1 MKPTRVVFAGIAIA
15 AAVACSQEPPTAT
28 PPPPPAPPATP
39 PPPPGPQPPPPPPGQ
54 PGGSGRLTASLTSP
68 NSSDGAILLEL
79 RGSSIHGV
87 TLSNSSWKMFADSSG
102 TPLRI
107 AIMGSITSGALL
119 TFEVPDVSAA
129 SSYTATIVDVAD
141 GANKLRASSGYALTV
156 AR

>member
-54 PGGSGRLTASLTSP
+54 PSGSGRLSVSLTTP
-68 NSSDGAILLEL
+68 NSDDAAILLEL
-79 RGSSIHGV
+79 RGSTIHGIA
-87 TLSNSSWKMFADSSG
+87 LANSDWKMYADSSASPIRIVLAGKLTAG
-102 TPLRI
+102 T
-107 AIMGSITSGALL
+107 LL
-119 TFEVPDVSAA
+119 TFDVPDVSAV
-129 SSYTATIVDVAD
+129 SSYTATIVDVSDAQ
-141 GANKLRASSGYALTV
+141 NRIRAQTGYSLGI